1 MTGLVIDASV
11 AVKWVVAENDSE
23 IADSLRSRELAAPSL
38 WLLECANVLWVKARR
53 GELRRDQAL
62 SRQRLLQE
70 SPILIVPVE
79 RLADEAVELAHQL
92 DVTPYDA
99 AYLALARQRRQPL
112 VTADKKLQRRVIEG
126 EANDLTVLSL
136 ADL

>member
-1 MTGLVIDASV
+1 MTGFVIDASV
-11 AVKWVVAENDSE
+11 AVKWVVTENDSE
-23 IADSLRSRELAAPSL
+23 IADSLRSRKLPPSL

-79 RLADEAVELAHQL
+79 RLTDEAVVLAHQL

-99 AYLALARQRRQPL
+99 AYLSLARQRRQPL